1 MPFDRKDGWTLRS
14 VKHRD
19 HCICV
24 CPRARVHCARADV
37 CVVLHFL
44 RVWMMRPAVILKFDT
59 D

>member
-1 MPFDRKDGWTLRS
+1 
-14 VKHRD
+14 
-19 HCICV
+19 
-24 CPRARVHCARADV
+24 V